1 MVARKIYI
9 EKSYKNILGRGNIN
23 PQTLLL
29 SYRIYC
35 KFCSSFVIRR
45 LS

>member
-1 MVARKIYI
+1 MKLYI
-9 EKSYKNILGRGNIN
+9 AKSYKNTLGRGII
-23 PQTLLL
+23 
-29 SYRIYC
+29 IYC